1 MYNGSME
8 QSDTRGG
15 VSDQSLV
22 ELNRIAAQP
31 GDWKTILD
39 EFVHKLR
46 SSLIFDNIVL
56 YQTDFETRRLE
67 AIYARA
73 LGRGRSAEADS
84 NWGESI
90 AAQVAADQKLF
101 LDEPCKSA
109 SRNRVQ
115 APCLMGLP
123 LLPVNGL
130 PGSLIFIRFG
140 GPDFSIQDHEIC
152 SFAQTQINLLVARK
166 IASDLTQI
174 AQDQRKA
181 AKLQEEF
188 IHTISHE
195 LRSPLGFIKGYV
207 TTLLREDI
215 QWDHQT
221 QVDFLNI
228 IDRETNHLEDL
239 FDNLLDS
246 ARLQSGQLIFDLQ
259 AVRVDSLIR
268 DEVKRALLNH
278 PELEVAFDFSQ
289 EVPAIQGDPRRLA
302 QVFDNLLS
310 NSIKYAPGAPIK
322 FQVSYDSQ
330 TMSIRYSNSG
340 PSIPEPYLS
349 KIFTRFYRT
358 PDQALKAHGSGLGL
372 YICKQIIEQHQGSL
386 SVESPAGGGVAF
398 TITLP
403 MSREMVNPS
412 EKELIHGD

>member
-1 MYNGSME
+1 MYNESME
-8 QSDTRGG
+8 LTDTGG
-15 VSDQSLV
+15 DVSDQHLV
-22 ELNRIAAQP
+22 EFCRVAARP
-31 GDWKTILD
+31 GDWKQNLD
-39 EFVHKLR
+39 ELVHRLR
-46 SSLIFDNIVL
+46 NSLIFDNIVL
-56 YQTDFETRRLE
+56 YQTDFENRRLE

-90 AAQVAADQKLF
+90 AAQVAQDQRVVK
-101 LDEPCKSA
+101 DGPCTVA
-109 SRNRVQ
+109 VQNRLNI
-115 APCLMGLP
+115 PCLLGIP
-123 LLPVNGL
+123 LLPVAAL

-140 GPDFSIQDHEIC
+140 GPDFTAQDLQTAQ
-152 SFAQTQINLLVARK
+152 FAAQQVNSLVARK
-166 IASDLTQI
+166 LASDLENVVE
-174 AQDQRKA
+174 DQKNA
-181 AKLQEEF
+181 ARLQEEF

-221 QVDFLNI
+221 QIDFLNI
-228 IDRETNHLEDL
+228 IDRETNNLEDL

-246 ARLQSGQLIFDLQ
+246 ARLQSGQLMFDFQ

-268 DEVKRALLNH
+268 DEVNRAQLNH
-278 PELEVAFDFSQ
+278 PELEVVFNFESD
-289 EVPAIQGDPRRLA
+289 VPPIVGDPRRLS

-310 NSIKYAPGAPIK
+310 NSIKYASGAPVK
-322 FQVSYDSQ
+322 FEVSHDPQYM
-330 TMSIRYSNSG
+330 TILYSNSG
-340 PSIPEPYLS
+340 PGIPEPYLS

-372 YICKQIIEQHQGSL
+372 YICKQIIEQHHGTMGIASPL
-386 SVESPAGGGVAF
+386 SGGVSF

-403 MSREMVNPS
+403 MDASSGFQSERELN
-412 EKELIHGD
+412 HGD